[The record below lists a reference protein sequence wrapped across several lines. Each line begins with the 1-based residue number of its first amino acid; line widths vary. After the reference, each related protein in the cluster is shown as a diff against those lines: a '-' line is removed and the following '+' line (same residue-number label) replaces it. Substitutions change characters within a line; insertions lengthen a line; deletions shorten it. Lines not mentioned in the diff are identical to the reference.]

1 MHHLYAAIRK
11 WIFWQVFGYWGILFL
26 VSDLVNEFI
35 IRSWLL
41 TDMVQAL
48 LGIFLLFF
56 PSWPVQ
62 LGWRHSEKN
71 CRRIIRFAAVLEI
84 AGSFLIR
91 RSF

>member
-11 WIFWQVFGYWGILFL
+11 WNFWQVFGYWGILFL

-62 LGWRHSEKN
+62 LGWRHSE
-71 CRRIIRFAAVLEI
+71 RTA
-84 AGSFLIR
+84 AGSSVLPPCWRLQVPF
-91 RSF
+91 

>member
-11 WIFWQVFGYWGILFL
+11 WNFWQVFGYWGILFL

-56 PSWPVQ
+56 PSGLYSWV
-62 LGWRHSEKN
+62 GG
-71 CRRIIRFAAVLEI
+71 IRKRTA
-84 AGSFLIR
+84 AGSSVLPPCWRLQVPF
-91 RSF
+91 